1 MEELTVENEK
11 LKKENKELKAEN
23 LWLRTENTRLQQ
35 RLEMLE
41 TTMEDSI
48 NKAVEEAV
56 AKAAVPLLETIKEK
70 DKEILRLKLQIGKD
84 SPNSSKPSSSN
95 ELKKI
100 PNNREKS
107 DKKRGGQTGHKGSR
121 LEISK
126 NLEELAAQGI
136 AEYIIVSDGK
146 SYVSDWVA
154 DLKTITVYAEY
165 HRSPGKPPEI
175 QYGPQ
180 VKAYV
185 VYFSTVGL
193 VAYKRLSQ
201 LFCEISHNLLKV
213 SKATLAGF
221 HQHATEAVCLSGY
234 INDLI
239 NGTVIHVDGTPVKT
253 SERLG

>member
-107 DKKRGGQTGHKGSR
+107 DKKRGGQ
-121 LEISK
+121 
-126 NLEELAAQGI
+126 
-136 AEYIIVSDGK
+136 
-146 SYVSDWVA
+146 
-154 DLKTITVYAEY
+154 
-165 HRSPGKPPEI
+165 PG
-175 QYGPQ
+175 
-180 VKAYV
+180 
-185 VYFSTVGL
+185 
-193 VAYKRLSQ
+193 LS
-201 LFCEISHNLLKV
+201 
-213 SKATLAGF
+213 
-221 HQHATEAVCLSGY
+221 
-234 INDLI
+234 LI
-239 NGTVIHVDGTPVKT
+239 HI
-253 SERLG
+253 